1 MLKDTFNID
10 IWRTIT
16 HSWGRFIAIFA
27 IVALGVGF
35 YAGLRM
41 TAPDMRLAADAFYDD
56 TNLMDIR
63 IVSTMGLDAEDI
75 DEISKVDGVEDVVAA
90 YETDVVAE
98 LDGDPYVMRVHSLPY
113 EAQVSQRMDEVMVT
127 YDDVSSL
134 NKLVLEKGTWPRA
147 NNE

>member
-1 MLKDTFNID
+1 
-10 IWRTIT
+10 
-16 HSWGRFIAIFA
+16 
-27 IVALGVGF
+27 
-35 YAGLRM
+35 
-41 TAPDMRLAADAFYDD
+41 MRYSSPDAFYDD

-147 NNE
+147 NKIGRAHV